1 MPSSRRKLAML
12 AASLLIPMLG
22 ACASQPTVTE
32 ARKIAE
38 AIGHVRPSRR
48 DTCDTQQQIAAQSSR
63 IDTIVTGKETVY
75 KPDCSTRVEPPKKT
89 S

>member
-1 MPSSRRKLAML
+1 
-12 AASLLIPMLG
+12 
-22 ACASQPTVTE
+22 VTE

-48 DTCDTQQQIAAQSSR
+48 DTCDTQEQIAAQSSR

-75 KPDCSTRVEPPKKT
+75 KPDCAPRVATNAPKKG
-89 S
+89 